1 MTTAPTD
8 YDIPLGAPCWMDLI
22 SSDVDKS
29 VAFYTQLLG
38 WTAQDSPPDF
48 GGYRYFVKDGKAV
61 GGCMANEPEW
71 QAPDGWSIYL
81 RTEDVRITAAAAQ
94 AHGGTVLMEPMD
106 VAPNGSFVILQDAG
120 GAAISAWQPGTESGF
135 GALGEEHTPVHFELH
150 TREYDKAVQFYRD
163 VFGWQPQVLAD
174 EPGFRYTTFSDA
186 TNPRAGIMDA
196 SGFLPAEVRSHWSVY
211 LAVADVDATVRRA
224 VELGGSIV
232 AAAEDTPY
240 GRLATVADSTGG
252 VFKLRG

>member
-1 MTTAPTD
+1 MTTASTD
-8 YDIPLGAPCWMDLI
+8 IQIPLGAPCWMDLI

-38 WTAQDSPPDF
+38 WQAQEAPQDL
-48 GGYRYFVKDGKAV
+48 GGYRYFEKDGKAV

-71 QAPDGWSIYL
+71 QAPDGWSVYL
-81 RTEDVRITAAAAQ
+81 RSDDVRATAAAAE
-94 AHGGTVLMEPMD
+94 AHGGSTVMAPMD
-106 VAPNGSFVILQDAG
+106 VEPNGSFVILLDAG
-120 GAAISAWQPGTESGF
+120 GAAISAWQPGTELGF
-135 GALGEEHTPVHFELH
+135 GALNEERAPVHFELH

-174 EPGFRYTTFSDA
+174 EPGFRYTTYSDA

-196 SGFLPAEVRSHWSVY
+196 SEFLPPDAQPKWSVY
-211 LAVADVDATVRRA
+211 LGVADVDATLEHA
-224 VELGGSIV
+224 VELGGSVV